1 MTPERWRQLED
12 LYDAVRDLSPTE
24 RNACLKNAD
33 PELRSS
39 LEAILAQEGSALEH
53 PAWEG
58 RASLLEA
65 ASLAADGAQ
74 FGPYKIEQRIGAGG
88 MGEVFRA
95 IDTRLGRAVA
105 LKTAGKS
112 SAHGS
117 RERHASL
124 RP

>member
-1 MTPERWRQLED
+1 MTPERWRRLEE
-12 LYDAVRDLSPTE
+12 LYDSVRDLSPAE
-24 RNACLKNAD
+24 RGLRLKDAD
-33 PELRSS
+33 SELISAV
-39 LEAILAQEGSALEH
+39 EAIFAQDGSALER

-58 RASLLEA
+58 RASLLET
-65 ASLAADGAQ
+65 ASLAADGVH

-95 IDTRLGRAVA
+95 VDTRLGRAVA

-124 RP
+124 R